1 MSAAAGTVIPG
12 DRGRSVVARARSIGA
27 RIHQGFALA
36 VVGLVGGGFLIWYYT
51 ALSAREAEGQAAVER
66 ITQQKTSAEM
76 KLPPL
81 VKPEPRTALFQDDPP
96 LPEEGGATPESFDDW
111 NVGSLEDS
119 ATYAVPASYG
129 TAVAMEDPAMR
140 RTLDAPVLVRPS
152 TDSAPTGAELAPG
165 AAGSVGTATGG
176 ALAGSLVPTAT
187 PATVA
192 EVVPT
197 RRWLL
202 PKGSFIDCTLETA
215 IDSTLPGM
223 TSCVTAVDIFGA
235 DGRVVLLERGT
246 KLIGETRSEVRT
258 GQRRVFVLW
267 HEARTPTGVVANL
280 ASPGTD
286 ALGRSGVAGQVDTHF
301 AERFGAALLLSVI
314 DSAATALASSQ
325 QDSDATVIV
334 TPQGSQDVI
343 AEVVRQS
350 ADIPP
355 TIRVAQGSRVQ
366 VFVARNVDFRS
377 VYTLR
382 ARER

>member
-1 MSAAAGTVIPG
+1 MSAEPTSVIPG
-12 DRGRSVVARARSIGA
+12 DRASAVVARARSIGA
-27 RIHQGFALA
+27 RIHQGFALG
-36 VVGLVGGGFLIWYYT
+36 VMGLVGGGFLIWYYT
-51 ALSAREAEGQAAVER
+51 ALSARETDSQAAVER
-66 ITQQKTSAEM
+66 VTQQKTSAEM

-81 VKPEPRTALFQDDPP
+81 VKPEPRWVKLEEVPP
-96 LPEEGGATPESFDDW
+96 TPEELEQSGQGVPAWNATDVASPS
-111 NVGSLEDS
+111 
-119 ATYAVPASYG
+119 TYAVPASYA
-129 TAVAMEDPAMR
+129 TTVPAENPALR
-140 RTLDAPVLVRPS
+140 RVLDAPVLVRPS
-152 TDSAPTGAELAPG
+152 HGDATTGVEAVPG
-165 AAGSVGTATGG
+165 PVGVVATSTGG
-176 ALAGSLVPTAT
+176 VLAGSLVPTAT
-187 PATVA
+187 PGTIA

-223 TSCVTAVDIFGA
+223 TTCVTAVDTFGA

-246 KLIGETRSEVRT
+246 KLIGETRAEVRT

-286 ALGRSGVAGQVDTHF
+286 ALGRSGVTGEVDTHF
-301 AERFGAALLLSVI
+301 SERFGAALVLSVI

-325 QDSDATVIV
+325 QSSDAAVIV

-350 ADIPP
+350 ANIPP
-355 TIRVAQGSRVQ
+355 TIRVAQGARIQ
-366 VFVARNVDFRS
+366 VFVARNIDFRG
-377 VYTLR
+377 VYALK

>member
-1 MSAAAGTVIPG
+1 VSSPAGHVIPG

-81 VKPEPRTALFQDDPP
+81 VKPEPRAALFQDNRP
-96 LPEEGGATPESFDDW
+96 LPEEGEAAPESFDDW
-111 NVGSLEDS
+111 NLGSVEDS

-129 TAVAMEDPAMR
+129 TAVPTEDPAVR

-152 TDSAPTGAELAPG
+152 TDIALAGVESTSGVAE
-165 AAGSVGTATGG
+165 SVGTATGG

-223 TSCVTAVDIFGA
+223 TSCVTAVDIFGS

-246 KLIGETRSEVRT
+246 KLIGETRLEVRT

-286 ALGRSGVAGQVDTHF
+286 ALGRSGVTGQVDTHF
-301 AERFGAALLLSVI
+301 SERFGAALLLSVI
-314 DSAATALASSQ
+314 DSAAIALANSQ
-325 QDSDATVIV
+325 QSSDATVIV

-366 VFVARNVDFRS
+366 VFVARNIDFRS
-377 VYTLR
+377 VYSLR